1 MLRLVEVY
9 RGSWE
14 KKRTKNRSSL
24 SFFTKKSYMSHRNTE
39 PFVDADE
46 NFDRLAEVCKTIRS
60 KARSNAIWLDELR
73 RQQQQRSTIPPPP
86 PPPNTQNSSSETTL
100 ILSSKIFQN
109 ISILRE
115 YRKTLGELIDVEDE
129 CVKIQ
134 KEKDGLTKKLSDL
147 KSKRATL
154 VEDFEFLS
162 KTQDMLFCLSVGTF
176 VGWAATKLFLKE

>member
-1 MLRLVEVY
+1 
-9 RGSWE
+9 
-14 KKRTKNRSSL
+14 
-24 SFFTKKSYMSHRNTE
+24 MSHRNTE

-73 RQQQQRSTIPPPP
+73 QQQQRSMIPP
-86 PPPNTQNSSSETTL
+86 PPPNTQDSSSSSSSSETTL

-115 YRKTLGELIDVEDE
+115 YHKTLGELIDVEDE

-176 VGWAATKLFLKE
+176 VGWAATKLFVKE

>member
-1 MLRLVEVY
+1 
-9 RGSWE
+9 
-14 KKRTKNRSSL
+14 
-24 SFFTKKSYMSHRNTE
+24 MSHRNTE

-73 RQQQQRSTIPPPP
+73 QQQQRSMIP
-86 PPPNTQNSSSETTL
+86 PPPNTQNSSSSSSSSETTL

-115 YRKTLGELIDVEDE
+115 YHKTLGELIDVEDE

-176 VGWAATKLFLKE
+176 VGWAATKLFVKE

>member
-1 MLRLVEVY
+1 
-9 RGSWE
+9 
-14 KKRTKNRSSL
+14 
-24 SFFTKKSYMSHRNTE
+24 MSHRNTE

-60 KARSNAIWLDELR
+60 KTRSNAIWLDELR
-73 RQQQQRSTIPPPP
+73 QQQQRSMIPP
-86 PPPNTQNSSSETTL
+86 PPPNTQNSSSSSSSSETTL

-115 YRKTLGELIDVEDE
+115 YHKTLGELIDVEDE

-176 VGWAATKLFLKE
+176 VGWAATKLFVKE

>member
-1 MLRLVEVY
+1 
-9 RGSWE
+9 
-14 KKRTKNRSSL
+14 
-24 SFFTKKSYMSHRNTE
+24 MSHRNTE

-73 RQQQQRSTIPPPP
+73 RQQQQRSTKPPPP

-115 YRKTLGELIDVEDE
+115 YHKTLGELIDVEDE

>member
-1 MLRLVEVY
+1 
-9 RGSWE
+9 
-14 KKRTKNRSSL
+14 
-24 SFFTKKSYMSHRNTE
+24 MSHRNTE

-73 RQQQQRSTIPPPP
+73 QQQQRSMIPP
-86 PPPNTQNSSSETTL
+86 PPPNTQNSSSSSSSSSETTL

-115 YRKTLGELIDVEDE
+115 YHKTLGELIDVEDE

-176 VGWAATKLFLKE
+176 VGWAATKLFVKE

>member
-1 MLRLVEVY
+1 
-9 RGSWE
+9 
-14 KKRTKNRSSL
+14 
-24 SFFTKKSYMSHRNTE
+24 MSHRNTE

-73 RQQQQRSTIPPPP
+73 QQQQRSMIPP
-86 PPPNTQNSSSETTL
+86 PPPNTQNSSSSSSSETTL

-115 YRKTLGELIDVEDE
+115 YHKTLGELIDVEDE

-176 VGWAATKLFLKE
+176 VGWAATKLFVKE

>member
-1 MLRLVEVY
+1 
-9 RGSWE
+9 
-14 KKRTKNRSSL
+14 
-24 SFFTKKSYMSHRNTE
+24 MSHRNTE

-73 RQQQQRSTIPPPP
+73 QQQQRSMIPP
-86 PPPNTQNSSSETTL
+86 PPPNTQNSSSSSSSETTL

-115 YRKTLGELIDVEDE
+115 YHKTLGELIDVEDE

>member
-1 MLRLVEVY
+1 
-9 RGSWE
+9 
-14 KKRTKNRSSL
+14 
-24 SFFTKKSYMSHRNTE
+24 MSHRNTE

-73 RQQQQRSTIPPPP
+73 QQQQRSMIP
-86 PPPNTQNSSSETTL
+86 PPPNTQNSSSSETTL

-115 YRKTLGELIDVEDE
+115 YHKTLGELIDVEDE

-162 KTQDMLFCLSVGTF
+162 KTQDMLFCLSVGAF

>member
-1 MLRLVEVY
+1 
-9 RGSWE
+9 
-14 KKRTKNRSSL
+14 
-24 SFFTKKSYMSHRNTE
+24 MSHRNTE

-60 KARSNAIWLDELR
+60 KARSKAIWLDELR
-73 RQQQQRSTIPPPP
+73 QQQQRSMIP
-86 PPPNTQNSSSETTL
+86 PPPNTQNSSSSSSSSSETTL

-115 YRKTLGELIDVEDE
+115 YHKTLGELIDVEDE

>member
-1 MLRLVEVY
+1 
-9 RGSWE
+9 
-14 KKRTKNRSSL
+14 
-24 SFFTKKSYMSHRNTE
+24 MSHRNTE

-73 RQQQQRSTIPPPP
+73 QQQQRSMIPP
-86 PPPNTQNSSSETTL
+86 PPPNTQNSSASSSSSETTL

-115 YRKTLGELIDVEDE
+115 YHKTLGELIDVEDE

-176 VGWAATKLFLKE
+176 VGWAATKLFVKE

>member
-1 MLRLVEVY
+1 
-9 RGSWE
+9 
-14 KKRTKNRSSL
+14 
-24 SFFTKKSYMSHRNTE
+24 MSHRNTE
-39 PFVDADE
+39 AFVDADE

-73 RQQQQRSTIPPPP
+73 QQQQRSMIP
-86 PPPNTQNSSSETTL
+86 PPPNTQNSSSSSSSSETTL

-115 YRKTLGELIDVEDE
+115 YHKTLGELIDVEDE

-176 VGWAATKLFLKE
+176 VGWAATKLFVKE

>member
-1 MLRLVEVY
+1 
-9 RGSWE
+9 
-14 KKRTKNRSSL
+14 
-24 SFFTKKSYMSHRNTE
+24 MSHRNTE

-46 NFDRLAEVCKTIRS
+46 NLDRLAEVCKTIRS

-73 RQQQQRSTIPPPP
+73 QQQQRSMIPP
-86 PPPNTQNSSSETTL
+86 PPPNTQNSSSSSSSSETTL

-115 YRKTLGELIDVEDE
+115 YHKTLGELIDVEDE

-176 VGWAATKLFLKE
+176 VGWAATKLFVKE

>member
-1 MLRLVEVY
+1 
-9 RGSWE
+9 
-14 KKRTKNRSSL
+14 
-24 SFFTKKSYMSHRNTE
+24 MSHRNTE

-60 KARSNAIWLDELR
+60 KARSKAIWLDELR
-73 RQQQQRSTIPPPP
+73 QQQQRSMIPP
-86 PPPNTQNSSSETTL
+86 PPPNTQNSSSSSSSSSETTL

-115 YRKTLGELIDVEDE
+115 YHKTLGELIDVEDE

-176 VGWAATKLFLKE
+176 VGWAATKLFVKE

>member
-1 MLRLVEVY
+1 M
-9 RGSWE
+9 
-14 KKRTKNRSSL
+14 
-24 SFFTKKSYMSHRNTE
+24 
-39 PFVDADE
+39 DADE

-73 RQQQQRSTIPPPP
+73 QQQQRSMIPP
-86 PPPNTQNSSSETTL
+86 PPPNTQNSSSSSSSSETTL

-115 YRKTLGELIDVEDE
+115 YHKTLGELIDVEDE

-176 VGWAATKLFLKE
+176 VGWAATKLFVKE

>member
-1 MLRLVEVY
+1 
-9 RGSWE
+9 
-14 KKRTKNRSSL
+14 
-24 SFFTKKSYMSHRNTE
+24 MSHRNTE
-39 PFVDADE
+39 TFVDADE

-60 KARSNAIWLDELR
+60 KARSKAIWLDELR
-73 RQQQQRSTIPPPP
+73 QQQQRSMIP
-86 PPPNTQNSSSETTL
+86 PPPNTQNSSSSSSSSSETTL

-115 YRKTLGELIDVEDE
+115 YHKTLGELIDVEDE

>member
-1 MLRLVEVY
+1 
-9 RGSWE
+9 
-14 KKRTKNRSSL
+14 
-24 SFFTKKSYMSHRNTE
+24 MSHRNTE

-73 RQQQQRSTIPPPP
+73 QQQQRSMIPP
-86 PPPNTQNSSSETTL
+86 PPPNTQNSSSSSSSSETTL

-115 YRKTLGELIDVEDE
+115 YHKTLGELIDVEDE

-176 VGWAATKLFLKE
+176 VGWAATKLFVKE

>member
-1 MLRLVEVY
+1 
-9 RGSWE
+9 
-14 KKRTKNRSSL
+14 
-24 SFFTKKSYMSHRNTE
+24 MSHRNTE

-73 RQQQQRSTIPPPP
+73 QQQQRSMIPL
-86 PPPNTQNSSSETTL
+86 PPPNTQNSSSSSSSETTL

-109 ISILRE
+109 ISILSE
-115 YRKTLGELIDVEDE
+115 YHKTLGELIDVEDE

-176 VGWAATKLFLKE
+176 VGWAATKLFVKE

>member
-1 MLRLVEVY
+1 
-9 RGSWE
+9 
-14 KKRTKNRSSL
+14 
-24 SFFTKKSYMSHRNTE
+24 MSHRNTE

-73 RQQQQRSTIPPPP
+73 QQQQRSMIPPL
-86 PPPNTQNSSSETTL
+86 PPNTQNSSSSSSSSETTL

-115 YRKTLGELIDVEDE
+115 YHKTLGELIDVEDE

>member
-1 MLRLVEVY
+1 
-9 RGSWE
+9 
-14 KKRTKNRSSL
+14 
-24 SFFTKKSYMSHRNTE
+24 MSHRNTE

-73 RQQQQRSTIPPPP
+73 QQQQRSMIPP
-86 PPPNTQNSSSETTL
+86 PPPNTQNSSSSSSSSETTL

-115 YRKTLGELIDVEDE
+115 YHKTLGELIDVEDE

>member
-1 MLRLVEVY
+1 
-9 RGSWE
+9 
-14 KKRTKNRSSL
+14 
-24 SFFTKKSYMSHRNTE
+24 MSHRNTE

-73 RQQQQRSTIPPPP
+73 QQQQRSMIPP
-86 PPPNTQNSSSETTL
+86 PPPNTQNSSSSSSSSETTL

-109 ISILRE
+109 ISILSE
-115 YRKTLGELIDVEDE
+115 YHKTLGELIDVEDE

-176 VGWAATKLFLKE
+176 VGWAATKLFVKE

>member
-1 MLRLVEVY
+1 
-9 RGSWE
+9 
-14 KKRTKNRSSL
+14 
-24 SFFTKKSYMSHRNTE
+24 MSHRNTE

-73 RQQQQRSTIPPPP
+73 QQQQRSMIPP
-86 PPPNTQNSSSETTL
+86 PPPNTQNSSSSSSSSETTL

-115 YRKTLGELIDVEDE
+115 YHKTLGELIDVEDE

-176 VGWAATKLFLKE
+176 VGWAATKLFIKE

>member
-1 MLRLVEVY
+1 
-9 RGSWE
+9 
-14 KKRTKNRSSL
+14 
-24 SFFTKKSYMSHRNTE
+24 MSHRNTE

-73 RQQQQRSTIPPPP
+73 QQQQRSMIPL
-86 PPPNTQNSSSETTL
+86 PPPNTQNSSSSSSSSETTL

-115 YRKTLGELIDVEDE
+115 YHKTLGELIDVEDE

-176 VGWAATKLFLKE
+176 VGWAATKLFVKE

>member
-1 MLRLVEVY
+1 
-9 RGSWE
+9 
-14 KKRTKNRSSL
+14 
-24 SFFTKKSYMSHRNTE
+24 MSHRNTE

-46 NFDRLAEVCKTIRS
+46 NFDRLSEVCKTIRS

-73 RQQQQRSTIPPPP
+73 QQQQRSMIPP
-86 PPPNTQNSSSETTL
+86 PPPNTQNSSSSSSSSETTL

-115 YRKTLGELIDVEDE
+115 YHKTLGELIDVEDE

-176 VGWAATKLFLKE
+176 VGWAATKLFVKE

>member
-1 MLRLVEVY
+1 
-9 RGSWE
+9 
-14 KKRTKNRSSL
+14 
-24 SFFTKKSYMSHRNTE
+24 MSHRNTE

-60 KARSNAIWLDELR
+60 KASSNAIWLDELR
-73 RQQQQRSTIPPPP
+73 QQQQRSLIPP
-86 PPPNTQNSSSETTL
+86 PPPNTQNSSSSSSSETTL

-115 YRKTLGELIDVEDE
+115 YHKTLGELIDVEDE

-176 VGWAATKLFLKE
+176 VGWAATKLFVKE

>member
-1 MLRLVEVY
+1 
-9 RGSWE
+9 
-14 KKRTKNRSSL
+14 
-24 SFFTKKSYMSHRNTE
+24 MSHRNTE

-73 RQQQQRSTIPPPP
+73 QQQQRSMIPP
-86 PPPNTQNSSSETTL
+86 PPPNTQNSSSSSSSSSETTL

-115 YRKTLGELIDVEDE
+115 YHKTLGELIDVEDE

>member
-1 MLRLVEVY
+1 
-9 RGSWE
+9 
-14 KKRTKNRSSL
+14 
-24 SFFTKKSYMSHRNTE
+24 MSHRNTE

-73 RQQQQRSTIPPPP
+73 QQQQRSMIPL
-86 PPPNTQNSSSETTL
+86 PPPNTQNSSSSSSSSETTL

-115 YRKTLGELIDVEDE
+115 YHKTLGELIDVEDE
-129 CVKIQ
+129 CVKIK

-176 VGWAATKLFLKE
+176 VGWAATKLFVKE